1 MEIELGIRK
10 ERRWGGIRCLN
21 SLQGESS
28 LLVRRGKK
36 EMGRMSLPLL
46 KAKDHA
52 EMEKR
57 FSYTFEVGMRT
68 KKMQTCE
75 LLGQWWMHTTAMR
88 VDLGFTGLFFSFVFK
103 CGKVYIMCNLPSSSF
118 FKCTVH

>member
-28 LLVRRGKK
+28 FLVRRGKK

-46 KAKDHA
+46 KAK
-52 EMEKR
+52 EG
-57 FSYTFEVGMRT
+57 SMRDG
-68 KKMQTCE
+68 KKI
-75 LLGQWWMHTTAMR
+75 LLY
-88 VDLGFTGLFFSFVFK
+88 L
-103 CGKVYIMCNLPSSSF
+103 
-118 FKCTVH
+118 